1 MARLLHKHQNKKPVE
16 HTPSPIARSSR
27 KLRRLLWQSS
37 IANQLC
43 VGLVCLVASSLLVT
57 GGMLIY
63 SSYEVQQQQSKLL
76 QQERSR
82 AAAETINAYMD
93 DLIRKLNYVAR
104 IRGLTNLPP
113 AMQQTLLEA
122 LTRNNDAYEM
132 VAIINN
138 TGTPVSVITPYAQLR
153 IGSFAS
159 TPLFRQ
165 AFKHQED
172 FVDTVDFGADG
183 NLSTMLAVPIRNK
196 QDVVDGVLA
205 AKVNLRF
212 LDFVVSKTE
221 VGKTGYT
228 YVIDNRNMVIAR
240 ARTAN
245 DYRSGLEDISH
256 RRFVKQ
262 FSLTTATPPMIY
274 QGLHNQEVLGATA
287 IVPTTF
293 WRVVVELPTEEAY
306 QAIRNSI
313 WATSGVLGI
322 ATLVAAGLGF
332 LMSRRIISP
341 LQKLT
346 AAAVGISN
354 GDLSIQV
361 KTRANNEL
369 GVLAGSFNKMAR
381 QLQESFTALEKTN
394 EDLEQRVAQRTMELQ
409 EAKEAADAAN
419 SAKSEFL
426 ANMSHELRTPLNGIL
441 GYAQILERSPTMVP
455 KDLRGIDIIRQCSTH
470 LLTLINDILD
480 LSKIE
485 ARKLELCPSEFHF
498 PSFLQGIAEISQVRA
513 EQKRLAF
520 VYQVSP
526 DVPTGV
532 YADEKRLRQVLINLL
547 GNAIKFTEV
556 GSVTFRV
563 EVLEKQSPASID
575 GQGIPSTCHKIRFQV
590 EDTGI
595 GMKAEHLEKIFLP
608 FEQVGQVKQQTEG
621 TGLGLAISQKIIEIM
636 SSTIQVKSYPGEGSM
651 FWIDLDLMEASEWV
665 QTGLALNQKRI
676 KGYQGDRKRILVV
689 DDKWENR
696 SVVLNL
702 LEPLGFDV
710 IEADNAPDAFSKA
723 LSSPVDVI
731 ITEPHVHGMEELE
744 LIHKLC
750 AAEELQETII
760 IVSSASV
767 FESDQRKFMQ
777 AGGADFLPKPVQ
789 ANDLLYILQKHL
801 HLEWIYEQEAEP
813 ITLIQPPSDTS
824 NISAA
829 TMTLP
834 APEDLKTL
842 YDLAMKGRVKSLIN
856 HLESLEQASAHLTP
870 FANHLRQLARGFQV
884 QRIQEFIRSQMADV

>member
-1 MARLLHKHQNKKPVE
+1 
-16 HTPSPIARSSR
+16 
-27 KLRRLLWQSS
+27 
-37 IANQLC
+37 
-43 VGLVCLVASSLLVT
+43 
-57 GGMLIY
+57 
-63 SSYEVQQQQSKLL
+63 
-76 QQERSR
+76 
-82 AAAETINAYMD
+82 
-93 DLIRKLNYVAR
+93 
-104 IRGLTNLPP
+104 
-113 AMQQTLLEA
+113 
-122 LTRNNDAYEM
+122 
-132 VAIINN
+132 
-138 TGTPVSVITPYAQLR
+138 
-153 IGSFAS
+153 
-159 TPLFRQ
+159 
-165 AFKHQED
+165 
-172 FVDTVDFGADG
+172 
-183 NLSTMLAVPIRNK
+183 
-196 QDVVDGVLA
+196 
-205 AKVNLRF
+205 
-212 LDFVVSKTE
+212 
-221 VGKTGYT
+221 
-228 YVIDNRNMVIAR
+228 MVIAR

-245 DYRSGLEDISH
+245 DYHSGLEDISH

-262 FSLTTATPPMIY
+262 LSLTTATPPMIY

-287 IVPTTF
+287 IVPTAF

-441 GYAQILERSPTMVP
+441 GYAQILERSPTMVA

-520 VYQVSP
+520 VHQVSP

-547 GNAIKFTEV
+547 GNAIKFTEA

-575 GQGIPSTCHKIRFQV
+575 GQGIPSARYKIRFQV

-595 GMKAEHLEKIFLP
+595 GMDAEHLEKIFLP
-608 FEQVGQVKQQTEG
+608 FEQVGQVKQQAEG

-636 SSTIQVKSYPGEGSM
+636 GSTIQVKSYPGEGSM
-651 FWIDLDLMEASEWV
+651 FWVDLDLMEASEWV
-665 QTGLALNQKRI
+665 QTGLTLNQKRI

-723 LSSPVDVI
+723 LSSAVDVI
-731 ITEPHVHGMEELE
+731 ITEPQVHGMEELE

-750 AAEELQETII
+750 AAEELQETVL

-789 ANDLLYILQKHL
+789 ANDLLHILQKHL
-801 HLEWIYEQEAEP
+801 HLEWIYAQEAEP

-824 NISAA
+824 SASAA

-842 YDLAMKGRVKSLIN
+842 YDLAMKGRIKSLID

-884 QRIQEFIRSQMADV
+884 QRIQEFIRSQMADA

>member
-1 MARLLHKHQNKKPVE
+1 
-16 HTPSPIARSSR
+16 
-27 KLRRLLWQSS
+27 
-37 IANQLC
+37 
-43 VGLVCLVASSLLVT
+43 
-57 GGMLIY
+57 
-63 SSYEVQQQQSKLL
+63 
-76 QQERSR
+76 
-82 AAAETINAYMD
+82 
-93 DLIRKLNYVAR
+93 
-104 IRGLTNLPP
+104 
-113 AMQQTLLEA
+113 
-122 LTRNNDAYEM
+122 
-132 VAIINN
+132 
-138 TGTPVSVITPYAQLR
+138 
-153 IGSFAS
+153 
-159 TPLFRQ
+159 
-165 AFKHQED
+165 
-172 FVDTVDFGADG
+172 VDFGADG

-205 AKVNLRF
+205 ARVNLRF

-245 DYRSGLEDISH
+245 DYHSGLEDISH

-262 FSLTTATPPMIY
+262 LSLTTATPPMIY

-287 IVPTTF
+287 IVPTAF

-441 GYAQILERSPTMVP
+441 GYAQILERSPTMVA

-520 VYQVSP
+520 VHQVSP

-547 GNAIKFTEV
+547 GNAIKFTEA

-575 GQGIPSTCHKIRFQV
+575 GQGIPSARYKIRFQV

-595 GMKAEHLEKIFLP
+595 GMDAEHLEKIFLP
-608 FEQVGQVKQQTEG
+608 FEQVGQVKQQAEG

-636 SSTIQVKSYPGEGSM
+636 GSTIQVKSYPGEGSM
-651 FWIDLDLMEASEWV
+651 FWVDLDLMEASEWV
-665 QTGLALNQKRI
+665 QTGLTLNQKRI

-723 LSSPVDVI
+723 LSSAVDVI
-731 ITEPHVHGMEELE
+731 ITEPQVHGMEELE

-750 AAEELQETII
+750 AAEELQETVL

-789 ANDLLYILQKHL
+789 ANDLLHILQKHL
-801 HLEWIYEQEAEP
+801 HLEWIYAQEAEP

-824 NISAA
+824 SASAA

-842 YDLAMKGRVKSLIN
+842 YDLAMKGRIKSLID

-884 QRIQEFIRSQMADV
+884 QRIQEFIRSQMADA